1 MAIAINFVL
10 DQGTTF
16 EAIATIE
23 NEDGSIFDLTDL
35 LPYCQMRK
43 SYYTT
48 SAVDITATVEGDP
61 LEGQIKLSLLPSET
75 DVIRAG
81 RYVYDVEVRNATG
94 DYVKRVL
101 QGVITV
107 YPQVTRSP
115 I

>member
-23 NEDGSIFDLTDL
+23 NETGTIFDMTGLS
-35 LPYCQMRK
+35 PYCQMRK

-48 SAVDITATVEGDP
+48 NAIDVTAEVLGDP
-61 LEGQIKLSLLPSET
+61 VNGEIKLSLLPSET
-75 DVIRAG
+75 DPIRAG
-81 RYVYDVEVRNATG
+81 RYVYDVEVRNSTG

-107 YPQVTRSP
+107 NPQVTRTP
-115 I
+115 Q